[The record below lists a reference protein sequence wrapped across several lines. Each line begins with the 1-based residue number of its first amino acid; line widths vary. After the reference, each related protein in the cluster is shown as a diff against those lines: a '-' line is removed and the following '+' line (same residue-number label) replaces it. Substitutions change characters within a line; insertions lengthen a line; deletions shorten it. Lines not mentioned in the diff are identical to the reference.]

1 MVNIHYLPEN
11 SAAALHPNL
20 KTQLAEAFGKLP
32 PAVVD
37 TVHLYVVE
45 NHLTYFPQAT
55 KNTPHFAYRDEQRYP
70 AGLQEQ
76 VNSFVKEV
84 QKVCEVWTINGTLQK
99 NDSRIYVFLNFKSRE
114 EVERRYFQ
122 LGGTEN
128 GTAGN
133 GDTPPLNVV
142 PVEPKYRFAQMVLNQ
157 EVGGQLASCVTMI
170 KNLDKIYDEWGF
182 SQVDPVKKSVVNFY
196 GPPGTGKTMAAHAV
210 AAELGK
216 KILAINYSDVE
227 SKFVGDAPKNLVS
240 VFDIAQREDCVL
252 FFDEADSFLGK
263 RVTNVSSSSDQAVN
277 SLRSQMLILLESFPG
292 TVIFATNL
300 NENYDTAFMSRISS
314 SIQFQLPDTELRKRA
329 IGGMIPDK
337 APMDRGILTDGLL
350 GELAELC
357 DGFSHR
363 EIKNVALAVLT
374 ECCQRN
380 ASITEDLLREVFTQ
394 RKESFAQ
401 QKKNSGSSTGQLR
414 RRIADNL
421 KSGNYKVA
429 GQEDEGEVNPG
440 IGYEHLSAE
449 FLMRQDRASDT
460 TKDTGGKDE

>member
-1 MVNIHYLPEN
+1 MSNIIFIPPE

-20 KTQLAEAFGKLP
+20 KNQLAEAFGKPP
-32 PAVVD
+32 PAAAD

-45 NHLTYFPQAT
+45 NHRTYFPQAI
-55 KNTPHFAYRDEQRYP
+55 KSTPHFAYRDEQRYP
-70 AGLQEQ
+70 AGIQEQ

-122 LGGTEN
+122 LGSTED
-128 GTAGN
+128 GTAGDK
-133 GDTPPLNVV
+133 DTPPLNVV
-142 PVEPKYRFAQMVLNQ
+142 PVEPKYRFAQMVLNK
-157 EVGGQLASCVTMI
+157 EVGGQLESCVTMK
-170 KNLDKIYDEWGF
+170 KNLDKIYHEWGF
-182 SQVDPVKKSVVNFY
+182 DQVDPVKKSVVNFY
-196 GPPGTGKTMAAHAV
+196 GPPGTGKTMAGHAV

-240 VFDIAQREDCVL
+240 VFSIAQREDCIL

-300 NENYDTAFMSRISS
+300 NENYDTAFMSRIIS

-357 DGFSHR
+357 DGFSHW

-380 ASITEDLLREVFTQ
+380 ACITEDLLREVFTQ

-401 QKKNSGSSTGQLR
+401 QQKNSGSSTGQLR
-414 RRIADNL
+414 RRIAENL

-429 GQEDEGEVNPG
+429 GQEDEGEANPG

-449 FLMRQDRASDT
+449 FLMRRDMAASK

>member
-1 MVNIHYLPEN
+1 MSNIIFIPPE
-11 SAAALHPNL
+11 SEQELHPNL
-20 KTQLAEAFGKLP
+20 KNQLAEAFGKLP
-32 PAVVD
+32 PEAAD

-45 NHLTYFPQAT
+45 NHRTYFPQSN
-55 KNTPHFAYRDEQRYP
+55 KSTPHFVYRAEQRYP
-70 AGLQEQ
+70 AGVQEQ

-84 QKVCEVWTINGTLQK
+84 QKVSEVWTFNGILPK
-99 NDSRIYVFLNFKSRE
+99 KDSRIYAFLNFKRRE

-122 LGGTEN
+122 LGGTED
-128 GTAGN
+128 GTAGDK
-133 GDTPPLNVV
+133 DTPPLNVV

-157 EVGGQLASCVTMI
+157 EVRRQLASCVTMI
-170 KNLDKIYDEWGF
+170 KNLDRIYDEWGF

-240 VFDIAQREDCVL
+240 VFGIAEREDCVL

-300 NENYDTAFMSRISS
+300 NENYDTAFMSRIIS
-314 SIQFQLPDTELRKRA
+314 SIQFQLPDKELRRQA

-337 APMDRGILTDGLL
+337 APMDRAILTDGLL
-350 GELAELC
+350 DELAELC

-374 ECCQRN
+374 ECCQR
-380 ASITEDLLREVFTQ
+380 ATGITEELLREVFTQ
-394 RKESFAQ
+394 KKEGFAQ
-401 QKKNSGSSTGQLR
+401 QQKNSGSSTGQLR
-414 RRIADNL
+414 HRIAENL

-429 GQEDEGEVNPG
+429 GQEDGGEANPG
-440 IGYEHLSAE
+440 LGYEHLSAD

>member
-1 MVNIHYLPEN
+1 MSNIVFIPPE
-11 SAAALHPNL
+11 SEQELHQNF
-20 KTQLAEAFGKLP
+20 KTQLAKAFGKLP
-32 PAVVD
+32 PEAAD

-45 NHLTYFPQAT
+45 NHRTYFPQAT
-55 KNTPHFAYRDEQRYP
+55 KSTPFFVYRDEQRYP
-70 AGLQEQ
+70 AGVQEQ

-84 QKVCEVWTINGTLQK
+84 QKVSEVWTINGTLPK
-99 NDSRIYVFLNFKSRE
+99 KDSRIYVFLNFKRRE

-122 LGGTEN
+122 LGGTED
-128 GTAGN
+128 GTAG
-133 GDTPPLNVV
+133 DKDAPPLNVV
-142 PVEPKYRFAQMVLNQ
+142 PVEPKYRFDQMVLNQ
-157 EVGGQLASCVTMI
+157 EVRRQLASCVTMI
-170 KNLDKIYDEWGF
+170 KNLDRIYDEWGF
-182 SQVDPVKKSVVNFY
+182 SQVDPVKKFVVNFY

-227 SKFVGDAPKNLVS
+227 SKFVGDAPKNLVAA
-240 VFDIAQREDCVL
+240 FGIAEREDCVL

-300 NENYDTAFMSRISS
+300 NENYDTAFMSRIIS
-314 SIQFQLPDTELRKRA
+314 SIQFQLPDKELRRQA

-337 APMDRGILTDGLL
+337 APMDRAILTDGLL
-350 GELAELC
+350 DELAELC

-374 ECCQRN
+374 ECCQRDTG
-380 ASITEDLLREVFTQ
+380 ITEELLREVFTQ
-394 RKESFAQ
+394 KKEGFAQ
-401 QKKNSGSSTGQLR
+401 QQKNSGSSTGQLR
-414 RRIADNL
+414 HRIAENL

-429 GQEDEGEVNPG
+429 GQEDGGEANPG
-440 IGYEHLSAE
+440 IGYGHLSAD

-460 TKDTGGKDE
+460 TKDTGGKDD

>member
-11 SAAALHPNL
+11 SAAALHPNF

-55 KNTPHFAYRDEQRYP
+55 KSTPHFAYRDEQRYP

-84 QKVCEVWTINGTLQK
+84 QKICEVWTINGTLQK

-142 PVEPKYRFAQMVLNQ
+142 PVEPKYRFAQMVLNK
-157 EVGGQLASCVTMI
+157 EVGGQLESCVTMI

-300 NENYDTAFMSRISS
+300 NENYDTAFMSRIIS
-314 SIQFQLPDTELRKRA
+314 SIQFQLCHTFLRFKHTKEEATPDFFLGSCLMLLFLQFCTLSCYR
-329 IGGMIPDK
+329 P
-337 APMDRGILTDGLL
+337 PM
-350 GELAELC
+350 
-357 DGFSHR
+357 
-363 EIKNVALAVLT
+363 
-374 ECCQRN
+374 
-380 ASITEDLLREVFTQ
+380 
-394 RKESFAQ
+394 
-401 QKKNSGSSTGQLR
+401 
-414 RRIADNL
+414 
-421 KSGNYKVA
+421 
-429 GQEDEGEVNPG
+429 
-440 IGYEHLSAE
+440 
-449 FLMRQDRASDT
+449 
-460 TKDTGGKDE
+460 